1 MAGTGVTRFE
11 DLDAWKLSTE
21 LRDLVYQ
28 MTESGRVL
36 DDRRFR
42 DQIRDAASGAPRNIA
57 EGFGRFNPREFEQY
71 TRWAKASLMETQNHL
86 LHGKT
91 EKYFSQA
98 DFEKAHRLSKRAV
111 GATKGLNRYLR
122 SCKGKLPWE
131 NQENQK
137 PGEPEPKEPEP
148 AEPEPR
154 TPGTQRNPRNP
165 RNPGT
170 QGTPSER
177 SERVA

>member
-137 PGEPEPKEPEP
+137 PGN
-148 AEPEPR
+148 
-154 TPGTQRNPRNP
+154 QNPRNQNP
-165 RNPGT
+165 QNQNPEPLEPKGTPGT
-170 QGTPSER
+170 QGTPEPKEPRASEA
-177 SERVA
+177 SE